1 MPEQQV
7 YDILTAMFDN
17 LAEVQEVHPEAQNL
31 SLETAAVGSSIPFH
45 PGAIRFYTER
55 GVWQP

>member
-17 LAEVQEVHPEAQNL
+17 LAEVQEVHPEAAKL
-31 SLETAAVGSSIPFH
+31 SLETAATGSSIPFH